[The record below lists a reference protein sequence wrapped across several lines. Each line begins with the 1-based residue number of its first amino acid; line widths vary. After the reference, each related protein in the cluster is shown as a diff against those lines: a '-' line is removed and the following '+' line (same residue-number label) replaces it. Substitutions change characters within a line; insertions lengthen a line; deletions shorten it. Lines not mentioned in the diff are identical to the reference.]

1 MKKTIVLTIAGIDF
15 SFAVTAQDHN
25 SFVDAAARR
34 ESITASAHNLVMRTI
49 EPAQKDELKKLLE
62 QSPGAAVQIASELGA
77 EFSPVLEIA
86 VKK

>member
-15 SFAVTAQDHN
+15 GFAVTAQDHN

>member
-1 MKKTIVLTIAGIDF
+1 MKKTIVLTIADTDF

-49 EPAQKDELKKLLE
+49 APAQKDELKKLLE
-62 QSPGAAVQIASELGA
+62 QSPGAAVQIASELGS

>member
-34 ESITASAHNLVMRTI
+34 ESITASAHNLVVRTI
-49 EPAQKDELKKLLE
+49 DPAQKDDLKKLLE

>member
-1 MKKTIVLTIAGIDF
+1 MNKTIVLTIAGTDF
-15 SFAVTAQDHN
+15 AFNVTAKDHN
-25 SFVDAAARR
+25 DFVDAAARR

-49 EPAQKDELKKLLE
+49 AKEQKDALKALLE

-77 EFSPVLEIA
+77 EFSPALEMA